1 MLHID
6 DTDLSMQG
14 SFKVWLEKN
23 DVSDKMVSKEIL
35 AQEICAVLV
44 YVCIL
49 KTLQLHF

>member
-35 AQEICAVLV
+35 KDWSVCV
-44 YVCIL
+44 YIFPFL
-49 KTLQLHF
+49 A